1 MIPNMDLLGGLI
13 MRMHDSLSHLFYLMM
28 PVAILL
34 SVIIGYL
41 KSGSPDFPDI
51 VKRCLVASLLLVSF
65 PWVSNMILDLGNG
78 LAAQISNMQ
87 GLNTFMQMAEAKSRD
102 YATAKSVILLKFD
115 DLFIAVLSF
124 ASFILL
130 YFSRYVTIALYVFY
144 WVLLCILSPLMIL
157 CYIFPGTTKITT
169 NLYKGLIEVSL
180 WKALWAIMSAMLT
193 SLSFGT
199 MYKSDGSYASLI
211 VLNFVISIALLF
223 TPLIARSLINQGIQA
238 TAGTIGGAAALAMV
252 SVPAK
257 LATVARTSRE
267 VISNTGTYAGAKM
280 TSIRNTFNPNQRR

>member
-41 KSGSPDFPDI
+41 KSGSSDFPDV

-65 PWVSNMILDLGNG
+65 PWVSNAILDLGNG

-87 GLNTFMQMAEAKSRD
+87 GLNTFMQMAQEKSRE

-124 ASFILL
+124 CSFILL

-157 CYIFPGTTKITT
+157 CYVFPQTAKITG
-169 NLYKGLIEVSL
+169 NLYKGLIEVAS
-180 WKALWAIMSAMLT
+180 WKCLWAIMSAMLT

-199 MYKSDGSYASLI
+199 MYKSEGSYASLI

-252 SVPAK
+252 SLPAK
-257 LATVARTSRE
+257 IATVARSSRE
-267 VISNTGTYAGAKM
+267 VVSNTSTYAAAKM
-280 TSIRNTFNPNQRR
+280 TAARNTFNPNNRR